1 MCFAVNVTG
10 GFVVF
15 VILRTYTWLL
25 NPDVVLV
32 YLPSMSSEEDKF
44 KDVPLQNLPRN
55 TNESKEESVREFQVI
70 KLCILKCEFTLFHK
84 TLW

>member
-1 MCFAVNVTG
+1 MVFVVDITG

-25 NPDVVLV
+25 NPDVVFV

-70 KLCILKCEFTLFHK
+70 KRVYVIS
-84 TLW
+84 

>member
-1 MCFAVNVTG
+1 MNSKALMVFVVDITG

-25 NPDVVLV
+25 NPDVVFV

-70 KLCILKCEFTLFHK
+70 K
-84 TLW
+84 

>member
-1 MCFAVNVTG
+1 MVFVVDITG

-25 NPDVVLV
+25 NPDVVFV

-70 KLCILKCEFTLFHK
+70 K
-84 TLW
+84 

>member
-1 MCFAVNVTG
+1 M
-10 GFVVF
+10 VF

-25 NPDVVLV
+25 NPDVVFV
-32 YLPSMSSEEDKF
+32 YLPSISSEEDKF

-70 KLCILKCEFTLFHK
+70 KLCILKREFTSFHK

>member
-25 NPDVVLV
+25 NPDVVFV

-70 KLCILKCEFTLFHK
+70 KLCILECEFTSFHK

>member
-1 MCFAVNVTG
+1 MVFVVDITG

-25 NPDVVLV
+25 NPDVVFV

-70 KLCILKCEFTLFHK
+70 KWVYIIS
-84 TLW
+84 

>member
-1 MCFAVNVTG
+1 MNSKALMVFVVDITG

-25 NPDVVLV
+25 NPDVVFV
-32 YLPSMSSEEDKF
+32 YLPSMLSEEDKF

-70 KLCILKCEFTLFHK
+70 KRVYVIS
-84 TLW
+84 

>member
-25 NPDVVLV
+25 NPDVVFV

-70 KLCILKCEFTLFHK
+70 KRVYVIS
-84 TLW
+84 